1 MSIQILDIVLYSHHR
16 KSRVLS
22 FTPGKVNVITG
33 ASKTGKSALI
43 DIVDYC
49 LGSGSC
55 TVSAGVIRNS
65 VSWFG
70 LRLQIGEGQAFIAR
84 RCPGPSS
91 DSSEECYLLIGAEIE
106 IPDLESIHQNTN
118 TAGIVSSAS
127 GWTGIEENIHIP
139 PPGQSRRSLA
149 ATIRHGL
156 MLCFQPQDEII
167 RRAQLFHKTDDHWKA
182 QSLKDTLP
190 YLLGAVE
197 DEYIRNQMRL
207 RDLRSKLRVVTKQ
220 IAELEAL
227 RGEGFGKVNG
237 LLAEA
242 KDAGL
247 NPPAVS
253 EDWSEIIGALKEVS
267 SRPISDIEAES
278 TGSQEYDRLSDE
290 REKLL
295 TEQRHARSQIA
306 AAKSLESAETG
317 FEQEATEQKSRLI
330 SIGIFND
337 EVPHSC
343 PLCEANLGEDS
354 GSPQPEMIRESL
366 DQISEQLE
374 RVSRNSPYVEKAI
387 GKLSDG
393 LRAIQERLGKNREEM
408 QAIRQADERLRLLKD
423 EAAKKA
429 HILGRISLY
438 LESIPELPSTV
449 KLAERRD
456 ALSSEIEGLQ
466 ALVSADVI
474 QERLESILSLLSR
487 EMTVWAQHMELEH
500 SERPLRFNLKKLT
513 IIADSPDGPIP
524 MERMGSGENWV
535 GYHLIG
541 HLAFHRWFTKQ
552 DRPVPHFLFL
562 DQPSQVYFPP
572 EPAEDRS
579 VEDLEDDDRAD
590 LRRMFKMVFDVV
602 SEVAP
607 GFQVIITEHA
617 DINEDWYQDSVR
629 ERWRGGLKLVPG
641 DWPSVGEQ

>member
-1 MSIQILDIVLYSHHR
+1 MSIQILDIVLYSHHGE
-16 KSRVLS
+16 SRALS
-22 FTPGKVNVITG
+22 LNPGEVNVITG

-55 TVSAGVIRNS
+55 RVPDGIIRRS

-70 LRLQIGEGQAFIAR
+70 LRLKIGDGQSFVAR
-84 RCPGPSS
+84 KCPSPSS
-91 DSSEECYLLIGAEIE
+91 NSSEECYLVSGADVE
-106 IPDLESIHQNTN
+106 IPDLERIHQNTN

-127 GWTGIEENIHIP
+127 GWAGIVENIHIP
-139 PPGQSRRSLA
+139 PEGQTRNPLA

-156 MLCFQPQDEII
+156 MFCFQPQDEII
-167 RRAQLFHKTDDHWKA
+167 RRAQLFHMTDDHWKA

-190 YLLGAVE
+190 YFLGAVE
-197 DEYIRNQMRL
+197 DEYIRNQMKL
-207 RDLRSKLRVVTKQ
+207 RDLKSKLRVVTKQ

-242 KDAGL
+242 RDTGL
-247 NPPAVS
+247 NPPSVS

-267 SRPISDIEAES
+267 SRPISDIEAEN

-290 REKLL
+290 RENLL
-295 TEQRHARSQIA
+295 NEQRHLRSQIA
-306 AAKSLESAETG
+306 AAKSLESAESG
-317 FEQEATEQKSRLI
+317 FAQEAREQEARLV
-330 SIGIFND
+330 SIGIFD
-337 EVPHSC
+337 EDIQHSC
-343 PLCEANLGEDS
+343 PLCSTDLSESS
-354 GSPQPEMIRESL
+354 GSPQPESIRQSL

-387 GKLSDG
+387 AELSDG
-393 LRAIQERLGKNREEM
+393 LRTIQERLGKNREEM
-408 QAIRQADERLRLLKD
+408 QAVRQADERLRLLKD
-423 EAAKKA
+423 ESAKKA

-438 LESIPELPSTV
+438 LESIPELPSTIILTECRAV
-449 KLAERRD
+449 
-456 ALSSEIEGLQ
+456 LSSEIEALE
-466 ALVSADVI
+466 ALVSTDVI
-474 QERLESILSLLSR
+474 QERLESILSLLSL
-487 EMTVWAQHMELEH
+487 EMTEWAQHLELEH

-513 IIADSPDGPIP
+513 IVADSPDGPIP

-541 HLAFHRWFTKQ
+541 HLAFHRWFTKRN
-552 DRPVPHFLFL
+552 RPVPHFLFL

-579 VEDLEDDDRAD
+579 VEDLEDDDRTE
-590 LRRMFKMVFDVV
+590 LRRMFKMVFDAVNDV
-602 SEVAP
+602 TP

-617 DINEDWYQDSVR
+617 DINEQWYQDSIR
-629 ERWRGGLKLVPG
+629 ERWRGGLKLVPEG
-641 DWPSVGEQ
+641 WPSIGA